1 MTTNRMGLEQT
12 LSDERLELFISQ
24 PLDNGLTR
32 GEQMELAREAL
43 ARRKAS
49 KDPVA
54 TQFKQVADLYEM
66 QFDDGR
72 TCAFH
77 TDAAK
82 AVQWLITCDGN
93 KVQEYVKLERLQNAL
108 TDTKAVTVPDGW
120 TDAQCLEF
128 LTVAFR
134 HNRIKGDIEF
144 NDIRLGVK
152 MANDYRPPKS
162 VTNEP

>member
-1 MTTNRMGLEQT
+1 MTTNRMGLEQV
-12 LSDERLELFISQ
+12 LSDERLEEVANIGSV
-24 PLDNGLTR
+24 D
-32 GEQMELAREAL
+32 QMAFPPSHTQCAAMARELL
-43 ARRKAS
+43 AYRKAS
-49 KDPVA
+49 KEPIGEVCLGEYDDSGSHPDARVVCLHSHA
-54 TQFKQVADLYEM
+54 DWNNFTDGFKLFSTPPPQ
-66 QFDDGR
+66 
-72 TCAFH
+72 
-77 TDAAK
+77 
-82 AVQWLITCDGN
+82 AVP
-93 KVQEYVKLERLQNAL
+93 
-108 TDTKAVTVPDGW
+108 VPDEW